1 MLLKAKH
8 VEKPLLFKDLVG
20 QLFQDGHFHKVPA
33 GGSHMAVAEGT
44 ITDLTAKHNVSPLVV
59 EAAATLEGEE
69 VEETW
74 EAAEV
79 LEDLRIVATNS
90 PLSSAPANQVS
101 EDGLMFGKPGR
112 VNLLRT
118 LVAVEVE

>member
-1 MLLKAKH
+1 M
-8 VEKPLLFKDLVG
+8 V
-20 QLFQDGHFHKVPA
+20 
-33 GGSHMAVAEGT
+33 VAEGT
-44 ITDLTAKHNVSPLVV
+44 ITDLTPKHNVSPLVV

-79 LEDLRIVATNS
+79 LEDLQIVAISS

-101 EDGLMFGKPGR
+101 EDGLTFGKPGH
-112 VNLLRT
+112 VSLLRT